1 MLTKNMQEALNE
13 QIKNEISS
21 AYIYLS
27 MSAFCEAENLPG
39 FAKWLRVQ
47 WQEELE
53 HGLKMFDYVAE
64 RGGVVLLQAI
74 EKPAAKWK
82 SPLDVFEHV
91 LSHEQ
96 KVTASIHRLY
106 EVALREKDYP
116 SQVML
121 QWFISEQVEEEKNV
135 TEIIELMKMAGNS
148 GPSLLMMDRQLGM
161 RAKG

>member
-1 MLTKNMQEALNE
+1 MLTKNMQEALND

-21 AYIYLS
+21 AYISLS

-64 RGGVVLLQAI
+64 RGGVVLLQGI

-91 LSHEQ
+91 LAHEQ

-135 TEIIELMKMAGNS
+135 TEIIELMKRAGNS